1 MHPPTQEVFKHAIIP
16 QTVIDT
22 FRYRPSSSSPT
33 TSSTTTPISP
43 LDDDPESELKSSTCR
58 INITFRFFRPD
69 YRPSTIPRCK
79 CGEATILRP
88 DMRGKR
94 DRDGRLDRYWWS
106 CQAGKKV
113 ENGGKDCGMWK
124 EMDARAEGRG
134 PFMGDAQA
142 AEEDVARPDDNT

>member
-22 FRYRPSSSSPT
+22 FRYR
-33 TSSTTTPISP
+33 TSSNSPSVPDEGPDSQLIS
-43 LDDDPESELKSSTCR
+43 SNCR

-94 DRDGRLDRYWWS
+94 DKDGRLDRYWWA

-113 ENGGKDCGMWK
+113 ENEGKDCGMWK
-124 EMDARAEGRG
+124 EMDAKAEGRG
-134 PFMGDAQA
+134 PLVGDLSTT
-142 AEEDVARPDDNT
+142 EDVTQTAGSS

>member
-16 QTVIDT
+16 QNVIDT
-22 FRYRPSSSSPT
+22 FRYRPPLPT
-33 TSSTTTPISP
+33 TSTSVPP
-43 LDDDPESELKSSTCR
+43 LDDDLDSQLKTSTCR

-69 YRPSTIPRCK
+69 YRPSSIPRCK
-79 CGEATILRP
+79 CGESTILRP

-94 DRDGRLDRYWWS
+94 DKDGRLDRYWWA

-113 ENGGKDCGMWK
+113 ENEGKDCGMWK

-134 PFMGDAQA
+134 PFVGDSTKK
-142 AEEDVARPDDNT
+142 DVAQPADDA

>member
-22 FRYRPSSSSPT
+22 FRYRSSNFPST
-33 TSSTTTPISP
+33 VSTPL
-43 LDDDPESELKSSTCR
+43 LDDDPSSQLKSSTCR

-94 DRDGRLDRYWWS
+94 DKDGRLDRYWWA

-113 ENGGKDCGMWK
+113 ENEGKDCGMWK
-124 EMDARAEGRG
+124 EMDARLEGRG
-134 PFMGDAQA
+134 PFVGDLKPKGDA
-142 AEEDVARPDDNT
+142 ARPADKI

>member
-16 QTVIDT
+16 QTVIDA
-22 FRYRPSSSSPT
+22 FRYRPSTSSPSA
-33 TSSTTTPISP
+33 TSTSTFT
-43 LDDDPESELKSSTCR
+43 LDDDPDSQLKSSTCR

-94 DRDGRLDRYWWS
+94 DKDGRMDRYWWA
-106 CQAGKKV
+106 CQAGKKL
-113 ENGGKDCGMWK
+113 ENEGKECGMWK
-124 EMDARAEGRG
+124 EMDVRAEGRG
-134 PFMGDAQA
+134 PYVGGLVTK
-142 AEEDVARPDDNT
+142 EDVARPAEDR

>member
-22 FRYRPSSSSPT
+22 FRYRPSSISPST
-33 TSSTTTPISP
+33 TSTPL
-43 LDDDPESELKSSTCR
+43 LDDDLDPQLKSSTCR
-58 INITFRFFRPD
+58 INITFRFFRQD
-69 YRPSTIPRCK
+69 YRPSTIPRCR

-94 DRDGRLDRYWWS
+94 DKDGRLDRYWWA

-113 ENGGKDCGMWK
+113 ENEGKDCGMWK
-124 EMDARAEGRG
+124 EMDARAERRG
-134 PFMGDAQA
+134 PFVGDLVRK
-142 AEEDVARPDDNT
+142 EDVVQPADKVNV

>member
-16 QTVIDT
+16 QTVIDA
-22 FRYRPSSSSPT
+22 FRYRPLLN
-33 TSSTTTPISP
+33 TSSATSTSTS
-43 LDDDPESELKSSTCR
+43 LLEDDPDSQLKSSTCR

-94 DRDGRLDRYWWS
+94 DKDGRLDRYWWA

-113 ENGGKDCGMWK
+113 ENEGKECGVWK
-124 EMDARAEGRG
+124 EMDVRAEGRG
-134 PFMGDAQA
+134 PFIGDSSTK
-142 AEEDVARPDDNT
+142 EDVPRPADNT

>member
-1 MHPPTQEVFKHAIIP
+1 MHPPTQEMFKHAIIP
-16 QTVIDT
+16 QNVIDT
-22 FRYRPSSSSPT
+22 FRYRPSASSSPSIAS
-33 TSSTTTPISP
+33 TSASP
-43 LDDDPESELKSSTCR
+43 LDGDPDSQLRSSTCR

-88 DMRGKR
+88 GMRGNRGK
-94 DRDGRLDRYWWS
+94 DGRLDRYWWA

-113 ENGGKDCGMWK
+113 ENEGKDCGMWK

-134 PFMGDAQA
+134 PFVGDLATKDA
-142 AEEDVARPDDNT
+142 TRPAENT

>member
-16 QTVIDT
+16 QTVIDS
-22 FRYRPSSSSPT
+22 FRYRPSSCLPPPSLSDHSDSQP
-33 TSSTTTPISP
+33 
-43 LDDDPESELKSSTCR
+43 KSSNCR

-94 DRDGRLDRYWWS
+94 EKGGRLDRYWWA

-113 ENGGKDCGMWK
+113 DNEGRDCGMWK

-134 PFMGDAQA
+134 PFAGDSATK
-142 AEEDVARPDDNT
+142 DDITRVTD

>member
-22 FRYRPSSSSPT
+22 FRYRPSSCS
-33 TSSTTTPISP
+33 SSTS
-43 LDDDPESELKSSTCR
+43 LLNDDPDSQLESSNCR

-69 YRPSTIPRCK
+69 YRPLTIPRCK

-94 DRDGRLDRYWWS
+94 DKDGRLDRYWWA
-106 CQAGKKV
+106 CQAGKKI
-113 ENGGKDCGMWK
+113 ENEGKDCGMWK
-124 EMDARAEGRG
+124 EMNAMAEGRG
-134 PFMGDAQA
+134 PFVGDLAMREGSTRIA
-142 AEEDVARPDDNT
+142 NAN

>member
-16 QTVIDT
+16 QSVIDA
-22 FRYRPSSSSPT
+22 FRYRPSSNSPS
-33 TSSTTTPISP
+33 TSTPSF
-43 LDDDPESELKSSTCR
+43 DDDHDSQIKSSNCR

-94 DRDGRLDRYWWS
+94 DTDGRLDRYWWA
-106 CQAGKKV
+106 CQAGKKI
-113 ENGGKDCGMWK
+113 ENEGKDCGMWK

-134 PFMGDAQA
+134 PFVGDLAAQKDA
-142 AEEDVARPDDNT
+142 IRTADNT

>member
-22 FRYRPSSSSPT
+22 FRYRPSPNLPSAAS
-33 TSSTTTPISP
+33 TSASH
-43 LDDDPESELKSSTCR
+43 LDDEPNPEMKHSNCR

-94 DRDGRLDRYWWS
+94 DKDGRLDRYWWA

-113 ENGGKDCGMWK
+113 ENEGKDCGMWK
-124 EMDARAEGRG
+124 EMDARAEERG
-134 PFMGDAQA
+134 PFVGDLVMKKDA
-142 AEEDVARPDDNT
+142 VRPADDA

>member
-1 MHPPTQEVFKHAIIP
+1 MHPPTQETFKHAIIP

-22 FRYRPSSSSPT
+22 FRYRPSSNSPSAANAP
-33 TSSTTTPISP
+33 TSIPFLS
-43 LDDDPESELKSSTCR
+43 DDHDSQLKSSNCR

-94 DRDGRLDRYWWS
+94 DKDGRLDRYWWA
-106 CQAGKKV
+106 CQAGKKI
-113 ENGGKDCGMWK
+113 ENEGRDCGMWK
-124 EMDARAEGRG
+124 EMEAKAEGRG
-134 PFMGDAQA
+134 PFVGDLARKK
-142 AEEDVARPDDNT
+142 DVIGTPGQ

>member
-16 QTVIDT
+16 QNVIDT
-22 FRYRPSSSSPT
+22 FRYRPSPSCPL
-33 TSSTTTPISP
+33 TTPTPTS
-43 LDDDPESELKSSTCR
+43 LLEDESDSQLKSSTCR

-94 DRDGRLDRYWWS
+94 DKDGRLDRYWWA

-113 ENGGKDCGMWK
+113 ENEGKDCGMWK

-134 PFMGDAQA
+134 PFVG
-142 AEEDVARPDDNT
+142 DVASKEFSTKPSEST

>member
-22 FRYRPSSSSPT
+22 FRYRPFSSSPT
-33 TSSTTTPISP
+33 TASTDTSTPP
-43 LDDDPESELKSSTCR
+43 LDDDPESQLKSSTCR

-69 YRPSTIPRCK
+69 YRPSKIPRCK

-94 DRDGRLDRYWWS
+94 DRDGRLDRYWWA

-113 ENGGKDCGMWK
+113 ENKGKDCGMWK
-124 EMDARAEGRG
+124 EMNARGEGRG
-134 PFMGDAQA
+134 PFVGEPT
-142 AEEDVARPDDNT
+142 AEEDAARPADTT

>member
-22 FRYRPSSSSPT
+22 FRYRPPSNSTSTSNSSA
-33 TSSTTTPISP
+33 STPF
-43 LDDDPESELKSSTCR
+43 LNDDPGSQLKSSNCR

-94 DRDGRLDRYWWS
+94 DEDGRLDRYRWA
-106 CQAGKKV
+106 CQAGKKI
-113 ENGGKDCGMWK
+113 ENEGKDCGMWK
-124 EMDARAEGRG
+124 EMNAAAEGRG
-134 PFMGDAQA
+134 PFVGDLATKA
-142 AEEDVARPDDNT
+142 DFARIADDT

>member
-16 QTVIDT
+16 QTVIDP
-22 FRYRPSSSSPT
+22 FRYRPSSNSLSPT
-33 TSSTTTPISP
+33 NVSVSTPFLS
-43 LDDDPESELKSSTCR
+43 DDPDSQLKSSNCR

-94 DRDGRLDRYWWS
+94 DKDGRLDRYWWV

-113 ENGGKDCGMWK
+113 ENEGKDCGMWK
-124 EMDARAEGRG
+124 EMDAKAEGRG
-134 PFMGDAQA
+134 PFVGELVMK
-142 AEEDVARPDDNT
+142 EDFARTADDT

>member
-22 FRYRPSSSSPT
+22 FRYCPSSCPPSTSLSDDSDSQLESSN
-33 TSSTTTPISP
+33 
-43 LDDDPESELKSSTCR
+43 CR

-94 DRDGRLDRYWWS
+94 EKDGRLDRYWWV

-113 ENGGKDCGMWK
+113 ENEGKDCGMWK
-124 EMDARAEGRG
+124 EMDVRAEGRG
-134 PFMGDAQA
+134 PSVGDS
-142 AEEDVARPDDNT
+142 VTKDDITRATD

>member
-1 MHPPTQEVFKHAIIP
+1 MHPPTQEMFKHAIIP
-16 QTVIDT
+16 QNVIDT
-22 FRYRPSSSSPT
+22 FRYRPSASSSPSIAS
-33 TSSTTTPISP
+33 TSASP
-43 LDDDPESELKSSTCR
+43 LDGDPDSQLRSSTCR

-88 DMRGKR
+88 DMRGNRGK
-94 DRDGRLDRYWWS
+94 DGRLDRYWWA

-113 ENGGKDCGMWK
+113 ENEGKDCGMWK

-134 PFMGDAQA
+134 PFVGDLGTKDAT
-142 AEEDVARPDDNT
+142 RPVENT

>member
-22 FRYRPSSSSPT
+22 FRYRPSASSSPSIAS
-33 TSSTTTPISP
+33 TSAPL
-43 LDDDPESELKSSTCR
+43 LDDDLDSQLKSSTCR

-88 DMRGKR
+88 DMRGNRGK
-94 DRDGRLDRYWWS
+94 DGRLDRYWWA

-113 ENGGKDCGMWK
+113 ENEGKDCGMWK

-134 PFMGDAQA
+134 PFVGDLVTKDATRP
-142 AEEDVARPDDNT
+142 AENA

>member
-1 MHPPTQEVFKHAIIP
+1 MHPPTQEVSKHAIIP

-22 FRYRPSSSSPT
+22 FRYRPSLSAAS
-33 TSSTTTPISP
+33 TSVSL
-43 LDDDPESELKSSTCR
+43 LDNDPDSQLRSSTCR

-79 CGEATILRP
+79 CGESTILRP

-94 DRDGRLDRYWWS
+94 DKDGRLDRYWWA

-113 ENGGKDCGMWK
+113 ENEGKDCGMWK
-124 EMDARAEGRG
+124 EMDAMAEGRG
-134 PFMGDAQA
+134 PFVGNLPIKQ
-142 AEEDVARPDDNT
+142 DVVRPADNV

>member
-22 FRYRPSSSSPT
+22 FRYRPSSSFPSA
-33 TSSTTTPISP
+33 TSL
-43 LDDDPESELKSSTCR
+43 LDDDPVSQLKSTTCR

-94 DRDGRLDRYWWS
+94 DEDGRLDRYWWA

-113 ENGGKDCGMWK
+113 ENEGKDCGMWK
-124 EMDARAEGRG
+124 EMDVKAEGRG
-134 PFMGDAQA
+134 PFVGDLVRKDSAQPT
-142 AEEDVARPDDNT
+142 ENT

>member
-22 FRYRPSSSSPT
+22 FRYRPSSSTPST
-33 TSSTTTPISP
+33 ASTSFFGN
-43 LDDDPESELKSSTCR
+43 DPDSELKSSTCR

-94 DRDGRLDRYWWS
+94 DKNGRLDRYWWA

-113 ENGGKDCGMWK
+113 ENEGKDCGMWK

-134 PFMGDAQA
+134 PFIGDLATKV
-142 AEEDVARPDDNT
+142 DVARPVDNT

>member
-1 MHPPTQEVFKHAIIP
+1 MHPPTQEVFKHAIVP

-22 FRYRPSSSSPT
+22 FRYHPSSNSP
-33 TSSTTTPISP
+33 STTDASTSTP
-43 LDDDPESELKSSTCR
+43 LLNDDPDSQLKSSNCR

-94 DRDGRLDRYWWS
+94 DKDGRLDRYWWA
-106 CQAGKKV
+106 CQAGKKI
-113 ENGGKDCGMWK
+113 ENEGKDCGMWK

-134 PFMGDAQA
+134 PFVGDIGTK
-142 AEEDVARPDDNT
+142 EDLARISNNT

>member
-16 QTVIDT
+16 QTVIDA
-22 FRYRPSSSSPT
+22 FRYRPSSSPPP
-33 TSSTTTPISP
+33 SSTAPFIPTLFSA
-43 LDDDPESELKSSTCR
+43 DDAETELKSSNCR

-94 DRDGRLDRYWWS
+94 DKDGRLDRYWWA

-113 ENGGKDCGMWK
+113 ENEGKDCGMWK
-124 EMDARAEGRG
+124 EMDAQVEGRG
-134 PFMGDAQA
+134 PFVGDLRR
-142 AEEDVARPDDNT
+142 DCHSSR